1 MALAR
6 RTLLWASKNK
16 WIRRQFTQ
24 RAFAKRAVKRF
35 MPGEDSD
42 AALSAAEKLAESKV
56 LSLLTLLGENTNS
69 RKDAEE
75 VTAHYLR
82 VLERIGDIGIPS
94 QISIKPTQLGLDI
107 SRDMCSE
114 QLDAL
119 LNQAAA
125 KKNFVWLDMESSE
138 YVDPTL
144 ELLRR
149 ARENHDNVGICLQS
163 SLYRTTKDLDLL
175 LASHTSIRLV
185 KGAYREPPSI
195 AFPRKKDVD
204 ANYLAL
210 AIKMLSAGLSTDS
223 GTAAFGTHDIG
234 LVNRIIDEAA
244 RQDIASDRFEVQM
257 LYGIGR
263 EHQLRLAEA
272 GRCVR
277 VLISYGAAWFPWY
290 MRRLAERPANV
301 WFVVKTALRP

>member
-6 RTLLWASKNK
+6 QALLWASKNQ

-56 LSLLTLLGENTNS
+56 LSLLTLLGENTDS
-69 RKDAEE
+69 RKDAEN
-75 VTAHYLR
+75 VTAHYSR
-82 VLERIGDIGIPS
+82 VIERIGDVGIPS
-94 QISIKPTQLGLDI
+94 QISIKPTQLGLDL
-107 SRDMCSE
+107 SRDMCFE

-119 LNQAAA
+119 LDQATVQ
-125 KKNFVWLDMESSE
+125 KNFVWLDMESSE

-149 ARENHDNVGICLQS
+149 ARENHDNVGLCLQS
-163 SLYRTTKDLDLL
+163 YLYRTAKDLEPLL
-175 LASHTSIRLV
+175 DSHTSIRLV

-204 ANYLAL
+204 ENYLAL
-210 AIKMLSAGLSTDS
+210 AIKMLSASSSDDGS
-223 GTAAFGTHDIG
+223 TAAFGTHDIG
-234 LVNRIIDEAA
+234 LVHGIIDEAA
-244 RQDIASDRFEVQM
+244 RRNVANDRFEIQM

-272 GRCVR
+272 GQRVR
-277 VLISYGAAWFPWY
+277 VLISYGSAWFPWY